1 MIKDKEFWNDF
12 WKIFTIATIFFMLGN
27 GLVWLIAGFIEMVIL
42 CFGWHYLIGWGIAF
56 VLIVLAAF
64 LITRSICRDRKR
76 EEYEKKLLNLTAKR
90 DKQRVIFFDKNSSDE
105 DRDFALANIE
115 MYEKEIDKAEKQL
128 KKYGGKL

>member
-42 CFGWHYLIGWGIAF
+42 CYGWHYLIGWGIAF

-64 LITRSICRDRKR
+64 LITRSIYRDRKR
-76 EEYEKKLLNLTAKR
+76 EEYEKRLLSLTAKR
-90 DKQRVIFFDKNSSDE
+90 DAQRAIFFDENSSDE
-105 DRDFALANIE
+105 DKDFAWANVE
-115 MYEKEIDKAEKQL
+115 MYEKEISRIATL
-128 KKYGGKL
+128 YHKYGG